1 LVAEGNREAL
11 QRGGQVEAL
20 NVKGF
25 GVF

>member
-11 QRGGQVEAL
+11 QRGGQAEAL
-20 NVKGF
+20 NIKGF